1 MYRVELKVVK
11 VNCLVSWIPH
21 GFLMYR
27 VELKVHF
34 LAIPIWAVNP
44 FLMHRVE
51 LKEENALDRMVWGI
65 VPNAPC
71 GVESQLSGWKEY
83 WGQVFLMHRVE
94 LKVSK
99 DVGKPFH
106 CKLF

>member
-1 MYRVELKVVK
+1 MYRVELKGILDGGEHKFLGVPNVPCGVERLMK
-11 VNCLVSWIPH
+11 SSFTNCLIS
-21 GFLMYR
+21 
-27 VELKVHF
+27 
-34 LAIPIWAVNP
+34 
-44 FLMHRVE
+44 
-51 LKEENALDRMVWGI
+51 

-71 GVESQLSGWKEY
+71 GVERLSIFIDLKLGVYTE
-83 WGQVFLMHRVE
+83 FLMYRVE